1 MSNRN
6 LYYGGQAVIE
16 GVMIRGPHS
25 VAVACRR
32 PDGEIAV
39 RRETLSGVYTGLVRR
54 IPFVRGVIVLWE
66 TMALGMRSLI
76 FSSNVA
82 LGEEENEVSP
92 KAVLGMGL
100 AALVVVAAIFFA
112 GPVLL
117 TSWLEGRIDSTVV
130 VVVIEGLI
138 RLAILV
144 AYIGLIGLVPDIRR
158 VYAYHGAEHKSI
170 HALEAGDPLEPTAV
184 QRHPTAHVRCGTSF
198 LLTIVVVSVVL
209 FAALGSQELWMRVA
223 SRVVLIPVIAAIAY
237 ELIRLGGRFYGNPVA
252 RVLMWPNL
260 ALQKLTTRQPDDSQV
275 EVALRALSEVMA
287 LEGIQPA
294 DAVESTATTQGL
306 EGRPDVAEPRP
317 PG

>member
-1 MSNRN
+1 MPKQT

-25 VAVACRR
+25 VVVACRR
-32 PDGEIAV
+32 PDGEITV
-39 RRETLSGVYTGLVRR
+39 RRETLGGVYTGLLRH

-66 TMALGMRSLI
+66 TLTLGMRSLI

-82 LGEEENEVSP
+82 LGEEENEISP
-92 KAVLGMGL
+92 IAVIGMGL
-100 AALVVVAAIFFA
+100 AALAVVAAIFFA

-117 TSWLEGRIDSTVV
+117 TSWLEGRIDSSVI
-130 VVVIEGLI
+130 VVVIEGMI

-170 HALEAGDPLEPTAV
+170 HALEAGDPLEPATV

-198 LLTIVVVSVVL
+198 LLTIVVVSIVV

-223 SRVVLIPVIAAIAY
+223 SRVALIPFIAAIAY

-275 EVALRALSEVMA
+275 EVALRALREVMA
-287 LEGIQPA
+287 QEGVQPA
-294 DAVESTATTQGL
+294 ETVESTPATQPQ
-306 EGRPDVAEPRP
+306 EG
-317 PG
+317 